1 MGSKLTRRRDMMKVS
16 GDSLYTYI
24 NYIESDGT
32 TGSHINTGLKAYA
45 NTGIEIKFN
54 PAVEFNTTHHVICG
68 SCRETTSNN
77 TGIDMYTPADA
88 TGNGTI
94 YTGTSNIT
102 ANFVTGDNE
111 VKLHGT
117 TCNVNGTDYTVT
129 RQNLSYNY
137 NLYLFAELH
146 QSSTRYR
153 CAGRIYYVK
162 IYRGDTLVG
171 DLVPVINND
180 TQEYG
185 FLNKVTDTF
194 LTNTNITGG

>member
-1 MGSKLTRRRDMMKVS
+1 MGYPELRRRLL
-16 GDSLYTYI
+16 GLADSPYTMLS
-24 NYIESDGT
+24 YIESDGT
-32 TGSHINTGLKAYA
+32 SGSHLNTGLRAYQ
-45 NTGIEIKFN
+45 NTGIDIKFN
-54 PAVEFNTTHHVICG
+54 PAVEFTATHHVICG
-68 SCRETTSNN
+68 SCRETGSNN

-94 YTGTSNIT
+94 YTGTTNIT
-102 ANFVTGDNE
+102 ANFVAGDNE

-162 IYRGDTLVG
+162 IWRGTTLVG
-171 DLVPVINND
+171 DFIPVLNNL
-180 TQEYG
+180 TGEYG
-185 FLNKVTDTF
+185 MLNLVDDTF
-194 LTNTNITGG
+194 ITNTNISGG